1 MNDYTA
7 RDKKNYGDTDVSK
20 AAYPK
25 FLEKLSICRDLFH
38 GFSYEKFMT
47 GSDLDRAKL
56 ISGGVNFILGKSV
69 AEYELPDMRR
79 HRMCLSKK
87 PCFSSRHF
95 RCAAA
100 W

>member
-1 MNDYTA
+1 MCI
-7 RDKKNYGDTDVSK
+7 RDRSK

-56 ISGGVNFILGKSV
+56 IRG
-69 AEYELPDMRR
+69 
-79 HRMCLSKK
+79 CLLYT
-87 PCFSSRHF
+87 SR
-95 RCAAA
+95 CV
-100 W
+100 